1 MPEDLKES
9 LKRVLASQGKKTFFF
24 AYALGKRKDK
34 KGDGE
39 LIIRRSKLKKAEVEA
54 ALVETQEY
62 YEGRCWT
69 GDKPENAE
77 TVYFLGTGKKLSAS
91 LIPKMIKTAKL
102 LTTRQSDFQLPSPD
116 EETRASRL
124 GEDTGEDVPTAAVT
138 ADEAVPPPP
147 PAPPPPPVDGTAVM
161 RRFNGMTAAIKA
173 ALTGP
178 DKDRVQQLFIAIGSA
193 LKNKD
198 FLEAQKLLDELEP
211 LVKRAPA
218 PTSGATAK
226 PKSFVTMQQA
236 RLRWDDTR
244 KKVHAEL
251 VRLEQAIMDQCIA
264 FNNRPGAT
272 TKVNLADLKTQ
283 SQRLYTILDNLD
295 ERLIDKLDEALNAQT
310 MDLRQEKNDQAIKI
324 IQDYQTFVNS
334 DPFIG
339 VIDDNGF
346 TPTQIKQTFATVLTD
361 LSSMLSPA

>member
-1 MPEDLKES
+1 MPDDLKES
-9 LKRVLASQGKKTFFF
+9 LKRVLASQGKKAFFF

-54 ALVETQEY
+54 ALVETPEY
-62 YEGRCWT
+62 YEGRCWI
-69 GDKPENAE
+69 GDRPENAE

-91 LIPKMIKTAKL
+91 LIPKMVKTAKL
-102 LTTRQSDFQLPSPD
+102 LTTRQYDFQLPSAD

-124 GEDTGEDVPTAAVT
+124 SEDTGEEVPSAAAP
-138 ADEAVPPPP
+138 ADEAIPPPP
-147 PAPPPPPVDGTAVM
+147 SAPPPPPVDGTALM
-161 RRFNGMTAAIKA
+161 RRFNGLTAAIKV

-178 DKDRVQQLFIAIGSA
+178 DKERIQQLFVAIGSA

-211 LVKRAPA
+211 LVKRV
-218 PTSGATAK
+218 PTPSSTTAAK
-226 PKSFVTMQQA
+226 PKSFVAMQQA

-244 KKVHAEL
+244 KKVHDEL
-251 VRLEQAIMDQCIA
+251 VRLEQAIMDQCVA

-272 TKVNLADLKTQ
+272 TKVNLSDLKTQ
-283 SQRLYTILDNLD
+283 SQRLYTILDHLD

-310 MDLRQEKNDQAIKI
+310 TDLRQEKNDEAIKI
-324 IQDYQTFVNS
+324 IQNYQTFVNG

-346 TPTQIKQTFATVLTD
+346 TPTRIKQTFATVLTD